1 MDTVIKVSQLSF
13 RQGFNNSSS
22 FIIKLVD
29 SKFDSLAGSEL
40 LSKVEAWVTANL
52 MMNDKEVPTLIVDM
66 ENVEF
71 IDSQGLQKL
80 IAALKLMQSKNSN
93 LLICSQQPS
102 VSLVFEITR
111 VDQMFAVFSSFDTLK
126 NWVALQA

>member
-1 MDTVIKVSQLSF
+1 MDTVTKVSQLSF
-13 RQGFNNSSS
+13 RQGINNSSS
-22 FIIKLVD
+22 FVIKLVD
-29 SKFDSLAGSEL
+29 SKFDNLAGSEL
-40 LSKVEAWVTANL
+40 LSKVEAWVTANM
-52 MMNDKEVPTLIVDM
+52 MMNDKAVPTLVIDM

-93 LLICSQQPS
+93 LVICSQQPS

-111 VDQMFAVFSSFDTLK
+111 VDQMFAVFSSFDTLR
-126 NWVALQA
+126 NWVALQQ